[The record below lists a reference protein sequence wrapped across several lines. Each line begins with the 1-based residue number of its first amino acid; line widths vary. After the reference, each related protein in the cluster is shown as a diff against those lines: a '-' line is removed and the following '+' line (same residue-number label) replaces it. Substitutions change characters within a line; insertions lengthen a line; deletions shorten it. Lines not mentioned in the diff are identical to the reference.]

1 MVSAIFNFFN
11 IDFQKEVKTEFQTKK
26 KKKSFRFHQQLIQQ
40 DLNYYSREDQ

>member
-26 KKKSFRFHQQLIQQ
+26 KKKSLLGSIS
-40 DLNYYSREDQ
+40 N